1 MGKVEAEYGIDQI
14 PSLKGFLQ
22 FILVLQALKLY
33 IHSATS
39 LFGVGIMN
47 SVSEILFVK
56 YKLAIF
62 GITEGK
68 EKKKRRIYSCK

>member
-1 MGKVEAEYGIDQI
+1 
-14 PSLKGFLQ
+14 
-22 FILVLQALKLY
+22 
-33 IHSATS
+33 
-39 LFGVGIMN
+39 MN

-68 EKKKRRIYSCK
+68 EKKKETYLLLQIKSKFFPQ